1 MTAPVKSGVVT
12 RILDFWFGAPGS
24 AEYGK
29 PRMMWFKSG
38 DTLDAEIR
46 TRFEADWHRA
56 MAGDYDDLTG
66 DARGALAIIILL
78 DQFPRNMF
86 RATAQAFA
94 SDSRALQIAIQSVDA
109 GFDQELAELER
120 MFMYL
125 PFEHAED
132 IAMQDRAVSLMSG
145 LSDPQYLDYAH
156 KHRDIILRFG
166 RYPYRN
172 DVLGRANTAEE
183 EAWMNDPTA
192 ESFGQK
198 K

>member
-1 MTAPVKSGVVT
+1 MTDPGQPGPVT

-24 AEYGK
+24 AERGR
-29 PRMMWFKSG
+29 PRMFWFKSG
-38 DTLDAEIR
+38 DALDADIR
-46 TRFEADWHRA
+46 ARFGTDWLRA

-94 SDSRALQIAIQSVDA
+94 SDSRALQIAIRAVDA
-109 GFDQELAELER
+109 GFDRELGELER

-132 IAMQDRAVSLMSG
+132 IAMQDRAVSLMSS

-172 DVLGRANTAEE
+172 EVLGRANTAAED
-183 EAWMNDPTA
+183 AWMNDPDA

>member
-1 MTAPVKSGVVT
+1 MTGPAEAGPVT

-24 AEYGK
+24 AERGK
-29 PRMMWFKSG
+29 PRMLWFKSS
-38 DTLDAEIR
+38 DALDAEIKFL
-46 TRFEADWHRA
+46 FEADWHCA
-56 MAGDYDDLTG
+56 MAGEYDGLTG
-66 DARGALAIIILL
+66 TPRGALAVIILL

-86 RATAQAFA
+86 RATAGAFA
-94 SDSRALQIAIQSVDA
+94 SDDRALQIAIQAVDA
-109 GFDQELAELER
+109 GFDRKLEELER

-132 IAMQDRAVSLMSG
+132 MAMQDRAVSLMSS
-145 LSDPQYLDYAH
+145 LSDPQYLEYAH

-172 DVLGRANTAEE
+172 DVVGRPNTAEE
-183 EAWMNDPTA
+183 ETWMSDPDA